1 MQGRPKPQAQPT
13 EKKAEKKSSGN
24 CLSACWYSVF
34 RKGQI
39 KKNREK
45 MQAKYANH
53 PARKDGYVKLG

>member
-1 MQGRPKPQAQPT
+1 MQGRPKAQQE
-13 EKKAEKKSSGN
+13 EKKAEKKKSSGN
-24 CLSACWYSVF
+24 CLTACWYSVF

-53 PARKDGYVKLG
+53 PARKDGYVKLDM